1 MGLQEAVEPISSE
14 MTDLVRY
21 VTGALSAPL
30 PPDVAEKGKHHILDS
45 LAAILSGSRM
55 RAGELAASYVKQ
67 QGGSPDC
74 TVIGSSFLTNAAN
87 AALANGMAGHADE
100 TDDSHFRGRY
110 HPGCGIVPGALAAA
124 EIAQS
129 SGVDFLKAVVLGYD
143 VGTRFNLSMGQTG
156 AYGGGHST
164 HTVGVLF
171 GASAAAAALLKHSQ
185 EQTRHQFSYS
195 IQQACGL
202 PYWARDR
209 EHIEKAFDFG
219 GLGARNALSAATM
232 VNLGFTG
239 VDDGL
244 SGYNNF
250 FTIFAPAN
258 GRPEEISKELGT
270 RFEIMDATIKKW
282 CVGSPI
288 QGALD
293 AVMGLIAA
301 HQVKA
306 DEVESIV
313 ATLPDDRANIVSN
326 RSMPDICLQ
335 HLVAIALIDGG
346 LTFASA
352 HDEERMKDPRVLALR
367 ERMDLKASAELTAA
381 RPPRQVILAIRTKD
395 GRELRHH
402 TQAVKGTPANPMTRI
417 EVAEKALD
425 LTAPIIGKEK
435 AQALNDAIL
444 DIENLKSVVDLRPLL
459 QV

>member
-1 MGLQEAVEPISSE
+1 MGHQETAEPISGE
-14 MTDLVRY
+14 MTELVRY
-21 VTGALSAPL
+21 VAAALTSEL
-30 PPDVAEKGKHHILDS
+30 PAEVAEKGKHHILDS
-45 LAAILSGSRM
+45 FAAIISGSRM
-55 RAGELAASYVKQ
+55 RAGELAAAYVAQ
-67 QGGSPDC
+67 QGGRPDC
-74 TVIGSSFLTNAAN
+74 TVIGTTILTNAPN
-87 AALANGMAGHADE
+87 AALANGMSGHADE
-100 TDDSHFRGRY
+100 TDDSHFRGRF

-124 EIAQS
+124 ELSKS
-129 SGVDFLKAVVLGYD
+129 SGHDLLKAVVLGYD

-156 AYGGGHST
+156 GYGGGHST

-171 GASAAAAALLKHSQ
+171 GASAAAAALLRHSE

-232 VNLGFTG
+232 VNAGFTG
-239 VDDGL
+239 VDDAL

-250 FTIFAPAN
+250 FTIFAPN
-258 GRPEEISKELGT
+258 TGKPEEISRQLGV

-293 AVMGLIAA
+293 AVMALIAA
-301 HQVKA
+301 HDVKA
-306 DEVESIV
+306 SEVEAISLS
-313 ATLPDDRANIVSN
+313 LPDDRANIVNN

-335 HLVAIALIDGG
+335 HLVAVALIDRG
-346 LTFASA
+346 LNFVSA
-352 HDEERMKDPRVLALR
+352 HDEERMQNPDLLALR
-367 ERMDLKASAELTAA
+367 ERMTLTPSAELTAA
-381 RPPRQVILAIRTKD
+381 QPPRQVILAIRTKD
-395 GRELRHH
+395 GRELKHH
-402 TQAVKGTPANPMTRI
+402 TQAVKGTPANPMTRA

-425 LTAPIIGKEK
+425 LTAPILGPKK

-444 DIENLKSVVDLRPLL
+444 GIETLTSVADLRPLL
-459 QV
+459 QA